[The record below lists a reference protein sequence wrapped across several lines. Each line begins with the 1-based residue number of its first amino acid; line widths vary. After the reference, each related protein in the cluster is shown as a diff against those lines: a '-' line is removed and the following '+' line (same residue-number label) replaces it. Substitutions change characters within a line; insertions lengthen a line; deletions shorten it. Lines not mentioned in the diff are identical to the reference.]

1 MSAVSSRPPIPRPTS
16 RPTSQ
21 PPSQAAPVSRV
32 SPAADSVRDLPR
44 AYVSSPPEIRD
55 RLATLDLEDGDIVEA
70 AAAPSRPA
78 SAPPPAPRSTRTSVP
93 PPAPVVK
100 VAPRLAPLP
109 APVPVF
115 SEPKAVA
122 PVPSPPESAAV
133 PSPPDAVAAVPSPP
147 ESAAVPRGSVP
158 DPTDILF
165 DGMYEIEFAETAW
178 QAAQLCASSLA
189 RALGARSVVI
199 HAHDLVRREL
209 RTIAAHGA
217 GASELLGSAEPSD
230 DDLVGSAVICNER
243 SVTMRFDGDLPRLAP
258 TRFKVMGAPRTLV
271 AVPAIAWGRCLAVI
285 EVVDADE
292 RFAERVSD
300 SAAYVAERLAAFLSR
315 RAAA

>member
-1 MSAVSSRPPIPRPTS
+1 VIALETGMSAVSSRPPIPRPTS

-21 PPSQAAPVSRV
+21 PPSQPAPVSRV
-32 SPAADSVRDLPR
+32 SPTADSVRDLPR

-93 PPAPVVK
+93 PPAPVQK
-100 VAPRLAPLP
+100 AAPRLAPLP

-115 SEPKAVA
+115 SEPRPVAAV
-122 PVPSPPESAAV
+122 PPPPESAAV
-133 PSPPDAVAAVPSPP
+133 PPPP

-243 SVTMRFDGDLPRLAP
+243 SVTMRFGGELPRLAP
-258 TRFKVMGAPRTLV
+258 MRLKVMGAPRMLV

-285 EVVDADE
+285 EVIDADE
-292 RFAERVSD
+292 RFEERVSD